1 MHHVRL
7 LRSSVG
13 LFAIASWIVVAS
25 GCPGT
30 LTEEEKKMFQGGG
43 SCPDIPSFLAAK
55 CGTAGCHPQG
65 APLDLASAG
74 VETRI
79 VGQAPTV
86 TCAGQIVANPADP
99 EGSLIY
105 KKLNDS
111 PPCGS
116 KMPLGSSLSPTEI
129 DCIKTWIG
137 TLEGGGGVSSS
148 GGVGGAGGAGGAGGS
163 GGM

>member
-7 LRSSVG
+7 LRSAVG
-13 LFAIASWIVVAS
+13 LFAIASWLVVAF

-30 LTEEEKKMFQGGG
+30 LTEEEKKMFQAGGN
-43 SCPDIPSFLAAK
+43 CPDIPSFLAAK

-79 VGQAPTV
+79 VSQAASATCNGQV
-86 TCAGQIVANPADP
+86 IANPADP
-99 EGSLIY
+99 EGSLLHR
-105 KKLNDS
+105 KLNDS

-116 KMPLGSSLSPTEI
+116 KMPLGASISPTEI
-129 DCIKTWIG
+129 DCIKAWIG
-137 TLEGGGGVSSS
+137 TLEGGGGV
-148 GGVGGAGGAGGAGGS
+148 GGAGGAGAGGAGGS